1 MIRETG
7 VKQKLAIGKSEE
19 DEKNFLIIC
28 MMKNGT
34 AVCFSRSCKR
44 DCTLVKEIVQ
54 NAKTNRCF

>member
-44 DCTLVKEIVQ
+44 DCTK
-54 NAKTNRCF
+54 C

>member
-34 AVCFSRSCKR
+34 AVSFSI
-44 DCTLVKEIVQ
+44 LY
-54 NAKTNRCF
+54 NLFYKTC